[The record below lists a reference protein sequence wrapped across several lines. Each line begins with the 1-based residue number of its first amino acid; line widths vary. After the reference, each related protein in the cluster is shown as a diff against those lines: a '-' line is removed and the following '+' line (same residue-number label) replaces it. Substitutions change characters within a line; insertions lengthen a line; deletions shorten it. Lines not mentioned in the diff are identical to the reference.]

1 MQGVAQCVGWFVL
14 SARGGASVS
23 GSVSERCLMFM
34 HVILTI
40 RITVLYEGEHVLVRD
55 GTRQK

>member
-1 MQGVAQCVGWFVL
+1 
-14 SARGGASVS
+14 
-23 GSVSERCLMFM
+23 MFM